1 MMEFKIIKEKEDL
14 KLKTLKMGSLFKF
27 IDFKGLE
34 DEIIMVTSRYGE
46 FVRVRDGYMFTIYDQ
61 KYFDKEIIKLEQIEP
76 IKVREVK

>member
-1 MMEFKIIKEKEDL
+1 MMEFKIEKNKEIL
-14 KLKTLKMGSLFKF
+14 KLKDLKMGDWFIF

-76 IKVREVK
+76 IKLREVR